1 MKASSRD
8 HVHERIE
15 TEEFD
20 SAAHEIADPRLRH
33 TEEGCRLALG
43 QSFGLHEL
51 LQPEREEGAQL
62 ERDGF
67 LPGEPKVLED
77 IPARWFD
84 R

>member
-1 MKASSRD
+1 MKACSRD

-15 TEEFD
+15 TEELD

-33 TEEGCRLALG
+33 PEEGCRLPLR
-43 QSFGLHEL
+43 QSFGFHEL

-62 ERDGF
+62 ERDSF
-67 LPGEPKVLED
+67 LLGEPNVLED

-84 R
+84 G